1 MLSSNNLMDFSSFI
15 NEAKSNAVQ
24 VIMLIGGGTN
34 EFSRSFESE
43 CKKKKIKVNV
53 FDVDLAEVQRNKS
66 GNGHTITE
74 GKRTVNIDPS
84 DTVVIARSG
93 CLKSTHNKELL
104 MELENSKYYVVNRL
118 RPMEICENKYIT
130 SEFLE
135 KLDLPVPR
143 YALIASEDHIDDAV
157 KKIGGKFPVVMK
169 LLTGSQGIGVS
180 IIDSPNSLK
189 SVYQTIKKLDEK
201 SEVLIQEKI
210 ESKYDLRIHVVIR
223 DTGIKNLN
231 NTDNFK
237 IIGAMRR
244 NAVGKD
250 FRTNYSLGG
259 TVSNVK
265 LSKEVI
271 ETAIKAASAVGC
283 NWCGVD
289 IMIDEKTKKPYILE
303 VNSSPGTEG
312 ISKAL
317 GKPIVDD
324 VIDFVINR
332 ENWVLPSSEVGYL
345 EVMEIEGLGKVI
357 AKFDTGN
364 GTLCC
369 CLHGDKVEAKGR
381 TLHYEIG
388 HKKFSK
394 KITGYTEVSGGM
406 NTKGTKKHPTIK
418 LDLKFNGVVFPD
430 IDVAI
435 IDRTD
440 KSTPFLVNRKTMR
453 LMNVLVNP
461 NTKFIVT
468 ENFDDRY
475 SQYTAKGKP
484 HTGIEF
490 EK

>member
-1 MLSSNNLMDFSSFI
+1 MLLDNNLMDFSSFL
-15 NEAKSNAVQ
+15 NEAKSNSVQ

-34 EFSRSFESE
+34 EFSRSFESQ
-43 CKKKKIKVNV
+43 CKKKRIKINV
-53 FDVDLAEVQRNKS
+53 FDVDVAEVQRVK
-66 GNGHTITE
+66 GGIGHTITE
-74 GKRTVNIDPS
+74 GKRIVNIDPS
-84 DTVVIARSG
+84 NTVVIARSG

-104 MELENSKYYVVNRL
+104 MELENSRYYVVNRL

-135 KLDLPVPR
+135 KLDLPVPK
-143 YALIASEDHIDDAV
+143 YALISSEDQIDAAV
-157 KKIGGKFPVVMK
+157 EKIGGKFPVVMK

-180 IIDSPNSLK
+180 IIDSQNSLK
-189 SVYQTIKKLDEK
+189 SVYQTIKKLDDK

-210 ESKYDLRIHVVIR
+210 ESKYDLRIHVLIK
-223 DTGIKNLN
+223 DTSIKNIN
-231 NTDNFK
+231 HPDNFQ

-265 LSKEVI
+265 LSKEVMD
-271 ETAIKAASAVGC
+271 TAIKAASAVGC
-283 NWCGVD
+283 NWSGVD
-289 IMIDEKTKKPYILE
+289 IMIDEKSKKPYILE

-324 VIDFVINR
+324 VIDFVMNR
-332 ENWVLPSSEVGYL
+332 ENWILPLVEVGYL

-369 CLHGDKVEAKGR
+369 CLHGDKLSVKGKN
-381 TLHYEIG
+381 LHFEIG
-388 HKKFSK
+388 QKKFTK
-394 KITGYTEVSGGM
+394 KIIGYTEVSPGM
-406 NTKGTKKHPTIK
+406 NTKGTTKRPTVQM
-418 LDLKFNGVVFPD
+418 DMKFDGVTLTKV
-430 IDVAI
+430 DVAI

-453 LMNVLVNP
+453 LLNVLVNP

-475 SQYTAKGKP
+475 SQYTSKGKP
-484 HTGIEF
+484 HAGIEF

>member
-1 MLSSNNLMDFSSFI
+1 MLSDNNLMDFSSFL
-15 NEAKSNAVQ
+15 NEAKSNSIQ

-43 CKKKKIKVNV
+43 CKKKRIKINV
-53 FDVDLAEVQRNKS
+53 FDVDVAEVNRVK
-66 GNGHTITE
+66 GGIGHTVTE

-84 DTVVIARSG
+84 NTVVIARSG

-104 MELENSKYYVVNRL
+104 MELENSRYYVVNRL

-135 KLDLPVPR
+135 KLDLPVPK
-143 YALIASEDHIDDAV
+143 YALISSEDQIDAAV
-157 KKIGGKFPVVMK
+157 EKIGGKFPVVMK

-180 IIDSPNSLK
+180 IIDSQNSLK

-210 ESKYDLRIHVVIR
+210 ESKYDLRIHVIIR
-223 DTGIKNLN
+223 DTSIKNIN
-231 NTDNFK
+231 HPDNFK

-265 LSKEVI
+265 LTKEVM
-271 ETAIKAASAVGC
+271 ETAIAAASAVGC

-289 IMIDEKTKKPYILE
+289 IMIDDKTKKPYILE

-324 VIDFVINR
+324 VIDFVVNR
-332 ENWVLPSSEVGYL
+332 ENWVLPLIEVGYL

-369 CLHGDKVEAKGR
+369 CLHGDKLEVKGK
-381 TLHYEIG
+381 TLHFEIG
-388 HKKFSK
+388 HKKFAK
-394 KITGYTEVSGGM
+394 KIIGYTEVSGGM
-406 NTKGTKKHPTIK
+406 NTKGTTKRPTIHM
-418 LDLKFNGVVFPD
+418 DIKFEGTTIEKVE
-430 IDVAI
+430 VAI
-435 IDRTD
+435 VDRTD

-453 LMNVLVNP
+453 LLNVLVNP

-468 ENFDDRY
+468 ENIQQSHSFSVY
-475 SQYTAKGKP
+475 
-484 HTGIEF
+484 
-490 EK
+490 

>member
-1 MLSSNNLMDFSSFI
+1 MMISKNVLDFSSFL

-43 CKKKKIKVNV
+43 CKKKKVKVTV
-53 FDVDLAEVQRNKS
+53 FDVDLAEVSRNKV
-66 GNGHTITE
+66 GGGHTVTE
-74 GKRTVNIDPS
+74 GKKIASIDPS
-84 DTVVIARSG
+84 NTVVIARSG

-135 KLDLPVPR
+135 NLDLPVPR
-143 YALIASEDHIDDAV
+143 YSLIASEDHIDAAV
-157 KKIGGKFPVVMK
+157 EKIGGKFPVVMK

-180 IIDSPNSLK
+180 IIDSANSLK
-189 SVYQTIKKLDEK
+189 SVYQTIKKLDDK

-210 ESKYDLRIHVVIR
+210 ESKYDLRIHVIIK
-223 DTGIKNLN
+223 DTSIKNLN

-237 IIGAMRR
+237 VIGAMRR

-271 ETAIKAASAVGC
+271 ETAIRAASAVGC
-283 NWCGVD
+283 NWSGVD

-324 VIDFVINR
+324 VIEFVINR

-345 EVMEIEGLGKVI
+345 EVMEIAGLGKVI

-369 CLHGDKVEAKGR
+369 CLHGDKLEAKGK
-381 TLHYEIG
+381 TLHFQIG
-388 HKKFSK
+388 QKKFTK
-394 KITGYTEVSGGM
+394 KITGYTDVSGGM
-406 NTKGTKKHPTIK
+406 NTKGTKKMPTVK
-418 LDLKFNGVVFPD
+418 MDLKFNGLITKDV
-430 IDVAI
+430 DVAI
-435 IDRTD
+435 VDRTD

-453 LMNVLVNP
+453 QMNVLVNP

-475 SQYTAKGKP
+475 SQYTSKGKP
-484 HTGIEF
+484 HAGIEF